1 MQHVH
6 TLHAVLCAALCTLV
20 LQYSRF
26 ALSHCDTCMCFY
38 CVTLLCNRK
47 LYTTSN
53 GGVTVR
59 ANTHIETISQRNR
72 APRSAI
78 IVTQLPYMVNKAG
91 LLEKIAA
98 MVNDKKLDGMLHNV
112 LHVAHYIDDMTVHKV
127 CR

>member
-1 MQHVH
+1 MS
-6 TLHAVLCAALCTLV
+6 CAYATATV
-20 LQYSRF
+20 Y
-26 ALSHCDTCMCFY
+26 
-38 CVTLLCNRK
+38 NRK

-59 ANTHIETISQRNR
+59 ATTHIETISQRNR

-98 MVNDKKLDGMLHNV
+98 MVNDKKLDGMCVVYYLYCILLILLCYSYRIV
-112 LHVAHYIDDMTVHKV
+112 LFPT
-127 CR
+127 CN